1 MSTIRPLS
9 AERDALNQL
18 LGRLM
23 SEEMSLENLCK
34 HVPRVVSVSANVA
47 RIQDAL
53 ESKDNEATD
62 NLLKALAEL
71 TDEEVDEEV
80 AW

>member
-1 MSTIRPLS
+1 MSTNRPLS

-71 TDEEVDEEV
+71 THEEVDEEV